1 MSNDKD
7 TPNDGG
13 SAKKKGSGAKKPTSR
28 VRPTPPSPNL
38 AISSSPAAARPP
50 LPAIAPSP
58 LSEMPVPASPQ
69 APTPPAAP
77 RPPLA
82 PRAPVAETQAT
93 GKRDGSKK
101 VGLLVGRE
109 WSFPPKFIEEV
120 TGRAEGVVVDFVKLG
135 AEHMDDPCEYSV
147 IIDRIS
153 HEVPF
158 YRTYL
163 KHAVL
168 QGCTVVNNPFMW
180 SADDKF
186 FGASLITKL
195 GLASPKTAV
204 LPNKSYIPGIIPTE
218 SLRNLKY
225 PLDWKALVEYV
236 GMPCILK
243 DAHGGGWKEVYVCRS
258 IEELIHHYDNSGLLT
273 MVVQEFI
280 EWDQFIR
287 CLCIGQQD
295 VLPMKY
301 DPRERRYLVEHDHLN
316 KELGGR
322 IVGDALTIVRALGYD
337 MNSIEFA
344 VRKGVPYA
352 IDFMN
357 PAPDMDIYSLTPH
370 YFEWAV
376 KHMAEMAIRLAKN
389 PRQKAADLKWSS
401 MFTATRS
408 G

>member
-1 MSNDKD
+1 
-7 TPNDGG
+7 
-13 SAKKKGSGAKKPTSR
+13 
-28 VRPTPPSPNL
+28 V
-38 AISSSPAAARPP
+38 
-50 LPAIAPSP
+50 
-58 LSEMPVPASPQ
+58 EY
-69 APTPPAAP
+69 
-77 RPPLA
+77 
-82 PRAPVAETQAT
+82 
-93 GKRDGSKK
+93 
-101 VGLLVGRE
+101 
-109 WSFPPKFIEEV
+109 
-120 TGRAEGVVVDFVKLG
+120 VKLG
-135 AEHMDDPCEYSV
+135 GTSMDEPVPYAV
-147 IIDRIS
+147 IFDRIS
-153 HEVPF
+153 HEVPY

-204 LPNKSYIPGIIPTE
+204 LPNKGYIPGIVPSE

-225 PLDWKALVEYV
+225 PLDWKALAEYV

-287 CLCIGQQD
+287 CLCIGQED

-301 DPRERRYLVEHDHLN
+301 DPRERRYLVEHDHMGAD
-316 KELGGR
+316 LGAR
-322 IVGDALTIVRALGYD
+322 IVRDALTIVRALGYD

-344 VRKGVPYA
+344 VRGGIPYA

-376 KHMAEMAIRLAKN
+376 KHMADMAVHLAKN
-389 PRQKAADLKWSS
+389 PRRKAAELKWSS
-401 MFTATRS
+401 FFTASRA

>member
-13 SAKKKGSGAKKPTSR
+13 SARKKGAGAKKTTSR

-38 AISSSPAAARPP
+38 AISSKPVAASPP

-58 LSEMPVPASPQ
+58 LSEMPVPPSPQ

-77 RPPLA
+77 RPPVA
-82 PRAPVAETQAT
+82 PRTPVAETPAV

-120 TGRAEGVVVDFVKLG
+120 NGRAESVVVDFVKLG

-301 DPRERRYLVEHDHLN
+301 DPRERRYLVEHDHLS

-322 IVGDALTIVRALGYD
+322 IVGDALTIVRAFGYD